1 MFQLRQGHADAI
13 SSVGRRGTKWWY
25 SGEGGARMDVT
36 ANFGSKA
43 GLNGNISVASRGQQ
57 YHSDILQ

>member
-1 MFQLRQGHADAI
+1 MQSFQLDEEVQ
-13 SSVGRRGTKWWY
+13 
-25 SGEGGARMDVT
+25 SGGIQMKEERMDLT

-43 GLNGNISVASRGQQ
+43 GLNGNISVASRGRQ

>member
-1 MFQLRQGHADAI
+1 MQSFQLDVEVQ
-13 SSVGRRGTKWWY
+13 
-25 SGEGGARMDVT
+25 SGGIQMKEERMDLT

-43 GLNGNISVASRGQQ
+43 GLNGNISFASRGQ